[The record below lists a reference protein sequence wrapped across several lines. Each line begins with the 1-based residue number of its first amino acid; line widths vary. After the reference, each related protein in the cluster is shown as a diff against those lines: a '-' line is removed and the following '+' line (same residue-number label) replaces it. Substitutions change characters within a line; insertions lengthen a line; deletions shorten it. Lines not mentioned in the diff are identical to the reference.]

1 MIEHSSYNRL
11 VGSTL
16 ANYRL
21 EQLIERNKMG
31 PVFLARSITTSP
43 QSLGR
48 ERIETR
54 STLRGPL
61 PTPDV
66 AEDPYAQQTTVMYRV
81 RILDIEAD
89 LTAEERIIYLGRF
102 QQEANQVAALQHPA
116 ILPLLDYGN
125 YQGMPY
131 LVMPHMPTT
140 RSLHDLLAQ
149 KGPLNVILAS
159 RYLDQ
164 IAAALEY
171 AHQWAVLHRNLTA
184 NSIFIETTAPSHMP
198 KLVIADF
205 GVLRMLELSKQ
216 DGQCSF
222 LTYGSSEVST
232 PEQLL
237 GNPVDASIDIYAL
250 GATLYRMLTGHRVFT
265 ANTHEEMVAH
275 HLHASVPPLATWRK
289 DLPTNLDSVVATA
302 LAKEPAKRF
311 RRPAAL
317 ANAFHHVAAPN
328 DTARPPLAVG
338 TGPAVAVTRL
348 IASHGEER
356 SVPQSTSQEK
366 GRGSV
371 PHVVTRGRDQS
382 SPYAHP
388 ARQKHISRRRVLF
401 YIVAGGGAAA
411 AVTTV
416 ALFGNYFLSGRSTS
430 TTITTSANTP
440 IASTGGPT
448 STTTSNQQPQQTHRG
463 TVLAHTSDI
472 PPNSAKTFAIA
483 NSNNPGLLIHLSDN
497 SFVAFDSTC
506 THAGCAVNYNVQDKL
521 LECPCHG
528 ASFDPAKKAAVVQ
541 GPAQTPLAPINIA
554 VNADGTITTAT

>member
-1 MIEHSSYNRL
+1 MIEHSSYNKM

-31 PVFLARSITTSP
+31 PVFLARSISTSP
-43 QSLGR
+43 QPLGCDQ
-48 ERIETR
+48 
-54 STLRGPL
+54 SG
-61 PTPDV
+61 
-66 AEDPYAQQTTVMYRV
+66 PYAQHTTTMYRV
-81 RILDIEAD
+81 RVLDVAAD

-131 LVMPHMPTT
+131 LVMPHMPTM
-140 RSLHDLLAQ
+140 RSLHDQLAQ
-149 KGPLNVILAS
+149 YGPSNFILAS
-159 RYLDQ
+159 RCIDQ

-171 AHQWAVLHRNLTA
+171 AHQRAVLHRNLTA
-184 NSIFIETTAPSHMP
+184 NSIFIETTALSHMP
-198 KLVIADF
+198 KLIIADF

-216 DGQCSF
+216 DGQRSF

-265 ANTHEEMVAH
+265 AYTQEEIVAQ
-275 HLHASVPPLATWRK
+275 HLHASVPSLTIWRK
-289 DLPTNLDSVVATA
+289 DLPTNLDSIVSTA
-302 LAKEPAKRF
+302 MAKEPVKRF
-311 RRPAAL
+311 RRPTAL
-317 ANAFHHVAAPN
+317 ANAYHEVVAPN
-328 DTARPPLAVG
+328 DTARPPLSVTPPSVG
-338 TGPAVAVTRL
+338 TRF
-348 IASHGEER
+348 IASHGEARER
-356 SVPQSTSQEK
+356 AQS
-366 GRGSV
+366 
-371 PHVVTRGRDQS
+371 D
-382 SPYAHP
+382 PYARP
-388 ARQKHISRRRVLF
+388 ARQKQISRRRVLF

-430 TTITTSANTP
+430 STIATSANTP
-440 IASTGGPT
+440 VANTGGST
-448 STTTSNQQPQQTHRG
+448 STTTSNQQPQQTPQTH
-463 TVLAHTSDI
+463 TTTILAHTSDI

-483 NSNNPGLLIHLSDN
+483 NSANPGLLIHLSDN
-497 SFVAFDSTC
+497 NFVAFNSTC
-506 THAGCAVNYNVQDKL
+506 THAGCAVHYNAQDKL

-541 GPAQTPLAPINIA
+541 GPAQTPLAPINIT
-554 VNADGTITTAT
+554 VNTDGTITKAI